1 VAYQTGDTILDDHYN
16 GFANDNSPNNIN
28 KIWGTSN
35 GTFGYGQTNTVSTV
49 SAGGT
54 VQASQWN
61 TLLNRL
67 QSIGDHQGTNI
78 TTPDSG
84 QLATGDPI
92 AAILE
97 ISTDITSIGNN
108 KYNVA
113 SGNLT
118 ESSNPNSV
126 NRTFTGSWSTNT
138 IHEVKV
144 TFASSDAMRYF
155 FNAGGKIT
163 HVWNLSGH
171 TSDAKANEWV
181 DLFNTKAAT
190 FTFAANSDSL
200 SGSGSAGTNTNE
212 GFWSSNTDGSYFVYQ
227 KMFADSSPYTS
238 NYVQWE
244 VKVTGTAGSLGG
256 KGEVITIKATARDDA
271 ADSVDEGQA
280 PDDPLDPA
288 NTNLDIVDG
297 NLTSSWSVFKPN
309 TNFLNN
315 DAVGSFTAAEVSQT
329 QS

>member
-1 VAYQTGDTILDDHYN
+1 
-16 GFANDNSPNNIN
+16 
-28 KIWGTSN
+28 
-35 GTFGYGQTNTVSTV
+35 
-49 SAGGT
+49 
-54 VQASQWN
+54 
-61 TLLNRL
+61 
-67 QSIGDHQGTNI
+67 
-78 TTPDSG
+78 
-84 QLATGDPI
+84 
-92 AAILE
+92 
-97 ISTDITSIGNN
+97 
-108 KYNVA
+108 
-113 SGNLT
+113 
-118 ESSNPNSV
+118 
-126 NRTFTGSWSTNT
+126 
-138 IHEVKV
+138 
-144 TFASSDAMRYF
+144 MRYF

-163 HVWNLSGH
+163 HVWNLSGG
-171 TSDAKANEWV
+171 TADAKYNEWV

-190 FTFAANSDSL
+190 FTFAGNSDSL

-227 KMFADSSPYTS
+227 KMFADTSPYTS

-297 NLTSSWSVFKPN
+297 NLSSSWSVFKPN

-329 QS
+329 QA